1 MKGYPLIKH
10 MVLDYS
16 KVAIKLTSHA
26 IAFVN
31 WPPICHTFVYHQAK
45 MSQYNYATW
54 KKTVNYIMYI
64 HVIYNPY

>member
-45 MSQYNYATW
+45 MSQYNYAT
-54 KKTVNYIMYI
+54 
-64 HVIYNPY
+64 